1 MSRMFSTILLDSLIR
16 RHPSDLLFRL
26 MAGTELGAWR
36 RLRHQYYQKKTKRC
50 SHLSSKSFLLIWIH
64 CGGDCNTGAERG
76 RRSLL
81 RFASFTT
88 CLKTLSENE
97 AQSRADKCPDGLAP

>member
-1 MSRMFSTILLDSLIR
+1 MFSTILLDSLIR

-50 SHLSSKSFLLIWIH
+50 SHLSFQKFPTDLDSLWRGLQHRRRERPSLITPVCFIYNLLE
-64 CGGDCNTGAERG
+64 DLERKRGAI
-76 RRSLL
+76 
-81 RFASFTT
+81 T
-88 CLKTLSENE
+88 
-97 AQSRADKCPDGLAP
+97 SRQMS